1 MTLENIVI
9 CELNYLIHSLK
20 RYNMFFNKFLATCKA
35 WIGDGSGS
43 LGTGIGSGSGKGN
56 ALTIGTGTGSG
67 TGNGN
72 GTPTGTGRIT
82 FALAPIAK
90 HNKQATKIYWK

>member
-1 MTLENIVI
+1 M
-9 CELNYLIHSLK
+9 LK
-20 RYNMFFNKFLATCKA
+20 QSYNMFFNKFLATCNA
-35 WIGDGSGS
+35 WIGDGRCSF
-43 LGTGIGSGSGKGN
+43 GTGIGSGSGKGNGN

-72 GTPTGTGRIT
+72 GTATGNGRII

-90 HNKQATKIYWK
+90 HNKQATKIYWKSNLK